1 MDGSFSVRKG
11 AWIEEEDI
19 RLKQCIEKDGEGKW
33 HLVLVS
39 VGLNRC
45 RKSCRL
51 RWLNYLKPNIK
62 RGNFAADEVDL
73 MLKLHKL
80 LGDSSSNSK
89 PIKVLKPVSIQDSPL
104 LQHHNLVFNLQDN
117 PKPKSTEMSTL
128 WIASSSKVK
137 PIKLKE
143 GSTLISQ
150 ERIEDVLNFILESQ
164 EKINEELAQI
174 SRIADFAIQVSLANQ
189 AMLSTL
195 CKDNS
200 PEPKEIPHFQF
211 LKKRA
216 RDFNELSFQL
226 SSPINMNMSMDAT
239 LKEVVPCDVNNSAV
253 KPSTSNYR
261 P

>member
-80 LGDSSSNSK
+80 LGD
-89 PIKVLKPVSIQDSPL
+89 
-104 LQHHNLVFNLQDN
+104 
-117 PKPKSTEMSTL
+117 
-128 WIASSSKVK
+128 
-137 PIKLKE
+137 
-143 GSTLISQ
+143 
-150 ERIEDVLNFILESQ
+150 R
-164 EKINEELAQI
+164 
-174 SRIADFAIQVSLANQ
+174 QVSLAN
-189 AMLSTL
+189 
-195 CKDNS
+195 N
-200 PEPKEIPHFQF
+200 
-211 LKKRA
+211 
-216 RDFNELSFQL
+216 
-226 SSPINMNMSMDAT
+226 
-239 LKEVVPCDVNNSAV
+239 NNSKHIMSLV
-253 KPSTSNYR
+253 KTTEAY
-261 P
+261 